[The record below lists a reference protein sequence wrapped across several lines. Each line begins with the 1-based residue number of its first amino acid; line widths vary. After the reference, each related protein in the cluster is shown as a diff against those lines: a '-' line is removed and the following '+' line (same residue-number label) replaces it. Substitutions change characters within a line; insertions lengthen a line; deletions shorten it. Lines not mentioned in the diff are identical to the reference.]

1 MAEPTTRT
9 EFKAWCKRKLG
20 YPVIDINVDDD
31 QVDDRVDEAIQ
42 YWNTFMQ
49 NGMQRMYLKYKL
61 TADDVNRSKTN
72 VVETVTAQ
80 GSGASEVATSTIAV
94 AVSATDTTVTLAD
107 ATSFPITGSIDV
119 TSTTISNTLN
129 GAVSAGDT
137 SVTLTAGGAFPSSG
151 KITIATDGTNVGETV
166 SYSSKAGHVLTTS
179 ALKYPHKTGA
189 TVTFVENVTVSAKTG
204 NVLTTTAFA
213 NAFDVGAT
221 VTLYISATWE
231 IGQDYIPMPDGIL
244 SVMRIL
250 PFTDRGNLNMFDIRY
265 QLRLNDLYDFSD
277 ISVIHYQMVMWQ
289 LDLLD
294 MLLVGEKP
302 INFNQIGDRLYIDM
316 AWASDMDVGE
326 YLVMECYRKIN
337 AAEYQK
343 AYNDF
348 WLKRYA
354 TALIKRQWGENL
366 IKFQGVT
373 MLGGVSMNGETIYN
387 EAIREI
393 GELETEGRLTFE
405 EPLMFDIG

>member
-1 MAEPTTRT
+1 MAEPTTRA

-42 YWNTFMQ
+42 FWNTFMQ
-49 NGMQRMYLKYKL
+49 NGQQRTYLKHQL
-61 TADDVNRSKTN
+61 TQEDVDRAKTN
-72 VVETVTAQ
+72 TSETATAI
-80 GSGASEVATSTIAV
+80 GTGVSNVATS
-94 AVSATDTTVTLAD
+94 
-107 ATSFPITGSIDV
+107 
-119 TSTTISNTLN
+119 TLN
-129 GAVSAGDT
+129 GAVVATAT
-137 SVTLTAGGAFPSSG
+137 SVTLTDATNFPSTGS
-151 KITIATDGTNVGETV
+151 ITIAAEGANAAETV
-166 SYSSKAGHVLTTS
+166 AYT
-179 ALKYPHKTGA
+179 
-189 TVTFVENVTVSAKTG
+189 AKTG
-204 NVLTTTAFA
+204 NVLTTAALA
-213 NAFDVGAT
+213 NAHADDAA
-221 VTLYISATWE
+221 VTLSVTADWKITQGYL
-231 IGQDYIPMPDGIL
+231 PMPDGVL
-244 SVMRIL
+244 SVMRVL

-277 ISVIHYQMVMWQ
+277 ISVIHYQMTMWQ

-302 INFNQIGDRLYIDM
+302 IEFNQTSDRLYINM
-316 AWASDMDVGE
+316 AWGDDLTVGE
-326 YLVMECYRKIN
+326 YIIMECYRKLN
-337 AAEYQK
+337 AAEYTK

-393 GELETEGRLTFE
+393 GELETDGRLTWE
-405 EPLMFDIG
+405 EPLLFDIG